1 MDRDIGEID
10 VGQLMTI
17 PLVKRRARAH
27 AARPRT
33 VVAVIGSGRG
43 ADPHAAEV
51 GQLIAT
57 LGHDLLTGGGRGVM
71 EAASRAFF
79 ETSPRRGI
87 VIGVVPGFVAGL
99 HALEE
104 RVSGNPGYD
113 LTSGYPNEW
122 VELAIYT
129 HLPDSGT
136 EGTLASSRN
145 HINVLSAD
153 AIVALPGREGTESE
167 IWLATQYGVPIV
179 AYGAHAPRGI
189 DRAATL
195 AELRDFLARSL
206 PSTASP

>member
-1 MDRDIGEID
+1 MS
-10 VGQLMTI
+10 I
-17 PLVKRRARAH
+17 PPVKRRARSR
-27 AARPRT
+27 AAAPRT
-33 VVAVIGSGRG
+33 VVTVIGSGRS
-43 ADPHAAEV
+43 ADADAAEV
-51 GQLIAT
+51 GRLIAT
-57 LGHDLLTGGGRGVM
+57 IGHDLLTGGGRGVM

-87 VIGVVPGFVAGL
+87 VIGVVPGSVAVL
-99 HALEE
+99 DALEE
-104 RVSGNPGYD
+104 RIVGNPGYD
-113 LTSGYPNEW
+113 LPSGYPNDW

-179 AYGAHAPRGI
+179 AYGAHAPDGI
-189 DRAATL
+189 HHAATL
-195 AELRDFLARSL
+195 EELREFLVRSL
-206 PSTASP
+206 SSTASP

>member
-1 MDRDIGEID
+1 MA
-10 VGQLMTI
+10 I
-17 PLVKRRARAH
+17 PLVKRRVRSNAVA
-27 AARPRT
+27 PRT
-33 VVAVIGSGRG
+33 VVAVIGSGRSG
-43 ADPHAAEV
+43 DPHAAEA
-51 GQLIAT
+51 GRLIAT

-99 HALEE
+99 EQVEE
-104 RVSGNPGYD
+104 RIAGDVGYD
-113 LTSGYPNEW
+113 LPAGYPNEW

-129 HLPDSGT
+129 HLPDTGID
-136 EGTLASSRN
+136 GALASSRN

-179 AYGAHAPRGI
+179 AYGNHGSGLPHAVPH
-189 DRAATL
+189 AATL
-195 AELRDFLARSL
+195 DALREFLVRSL
-206 PSTASP
+206 RPLTDPESP